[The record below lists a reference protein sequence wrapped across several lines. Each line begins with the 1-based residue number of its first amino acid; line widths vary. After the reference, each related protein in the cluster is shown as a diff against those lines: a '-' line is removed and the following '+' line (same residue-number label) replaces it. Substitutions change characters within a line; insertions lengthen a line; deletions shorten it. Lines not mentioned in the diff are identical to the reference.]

1 MIFKGGDARGGDLN
15 GFLDQGS
22 RVEGELRFRD
32 TFRVD
37 GQVTGKVVSDGELM
51 VGDTGTVDGEISVAA
66 VFISGTVKGQVKA
79 ARRVEISAKGRV
91 LADIETPALVIEEG
105 AFFEGSCSMQP
116 RAQASSE
123 PEAPARR
130 EEAPRPAIVES
141 VRRRG

>member
-1 MIFKGGDARGGDLN
+1 MIFKGDARSGELN

-22 RVEGELRFRD
+22 RVDGELRFRD

-51 VGDTGTVDGEISVAA
+51 VGDTGSVDGEIAVAA
-66 VFISGTVKGQVKA
+66 VFISGTVKGHVRA

-105 AFFEGSCSMQP
+105 AFFEGRCAMQP
-116 RAQASSE
+116 RSQTTAQE
-123 PEAPARR
+123 PAARR
-130 EEAPRPAIVES
+130 EEAPAPRPAIVES